1 MEAREHYKVVH
12 NAACRPQLLVAGG
25 NESLDAGRISLKV
38 VVKDIGAM
46 GESRIA

>member
-1 MEAREHYKVVH
+1 MEAREHYKIVH

-25 NESLDAGRISLKV
+25 NESLDIGRIPLKV

-46 GESRIA
+46 GESRMA